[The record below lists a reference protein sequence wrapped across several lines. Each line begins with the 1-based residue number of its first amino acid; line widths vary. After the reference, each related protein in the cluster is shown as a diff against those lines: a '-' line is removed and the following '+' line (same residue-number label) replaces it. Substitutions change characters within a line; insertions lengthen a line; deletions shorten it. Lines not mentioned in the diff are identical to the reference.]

1 YATRPFGGH
10 AGLQLGARHACR
22 QQTISDRPSLQSTQF
37 DWQRIVYVGC
47 VQAQPDA
54 ESLTEEGTHRMAQEA
69 GEVVQLDHSGIEVRE
84 RAGQKWIRWLAR
96 TPLCPCSLEV
106 HSV

>member
-1 YATRPFGGH
+1 LR
-10 AGLQLGARHACR
+10 ARHACR

-47 VQAQPDA
+47 VKAQPDA
-54 ESLTEEGTHRMAQEA
+54 EALTEEGTHRMAQEA
-69 GEVVQLDHSGIEVRE
+69 GEVVQLDDGGIEVGE

-96 TPLCPCSLEV
+96 THRCPRSLEV
-106 HSV
+106 HAVETP